1 MGSIVIWILGGTGHK
16 LSFSCFWRVKDIWF
30 YDCPK
35 RKKKDLSSDH
45 GIFDTNYIF
54 WKYKFPKNILV
65 QLINFCEGNIQFSRY
80 FIF

>member
-1 MGSIVIWILGGTGHK
+1 VGLGTNCPFLVFGGLRTFGFMIVQKI
-16 LSFSCFWRVKDIWF
+16 
-30 YDCPK
+30 
-35 RKKKDLSSDH
+35 KKKDLSSDH